1 VTGGRLLP
9 LPGAQEQ
16 ALLVEQIRRGEPSAE
31 ERLAGLFHE
40 RIRLLALARTRNR
53 EAAIELAQD
62 VVMAVLLALRNGH
75 IRESEKLT
83 AFVYGTAR
91 NHLNNYFRVRSR
103 TPENDELLPDHVV
116 VEPADP
122 IAEFERLN
130 LVRQAL
136 TTLNAEDR
144 KILSLT
150 LVDGLKPG
158 EIAQRLGLSSEV
170 VRARKSRL
178 VKKMVE
184 HVQTLSRT

>member
-1 VTGGRLLP
+1 
-9 LPGAQEQ
+9 
-16 ALLVEQIRRGEPSAE
+16 
-31 ERLAGLFHE
+31 
-40 RIRLLALARTRNR
+40 
-53 EAAIELAQD
+53 
-62 VVMAVLLALRNGH
+62 
-75 IRESEKLT
+75 
-83 AFVYGTAR
+83 
-91 NHLNNYFRVRSR
+91 
-103 TPENDELLPDHVV
+103 VV